1 MRPATF
7 VSAPTFFERPIMYSE
22 RQKQILVEITRGLAV
37 PELAWDAVQVEQSP
51 SYIDSVIETA
61 DFAATVVGAIGSVVA
76 SVGERRGLG
85 KQLVKV
91 DRRHAQ
97 LLFNE
102 VAYFFQ
108 SGWQFDIG
116 DVFTP
121 VNSFYRTR
129 DDREIFFNGA
139 YQHLRDGILRFLD
152 CPSDHDA
159 IAKRVAQHDAQPL
172 EDGLSAVG
180 LCAAIKRSPE
190 EWRAHPQGQALEG
203 VPPIELNRLTDGPPV
218 ALEPAAFR
226 PLEKLR
232 VVDFTHVIAGPTI
245 AKLLAEHGADVIHCR
260 YPYQDHILGFDVD
273 TSFGKKN
280 TYTDLR
286 TDGDRRRALELI
298 RECDVFVQG
307 FRWGSFAQRGFGPE
321 DLCRINPRLI
331 YVDVNAYGFQG
342 PWAERRGWEQLVQAA
357 TGLAVQHSAKLGKS
371 ALIPAYFNDYGS
383 GCLGALGVLA
393 ALLRRADEGGSWLV
407 RVALAKTAML
417 GTRFADNHEP
427 AEPITDAELDR
438 YLVDQESPIGLLTRI
453 APAVGLDRTPAYVDR
468 AGSFPGSSTLEI
480 GWGPDLLVPRA
491 VPHRP
496 TSIFRLGLARR
507 RGSQTL

>member
-1 MRPATF
+1 
-7 VSAPTFFERPIMYSE
+7 MYSE

-37 PELAWDAVQVEQSP
+37 PEVAWDGVQVEQSP

-108 SGWQFDIG
+108 SGWQFDLG
-116 DVFTP
+116 PVFTP

-152 CPSDHDA
+152 CSSDHAA
-159 IAKRVAQHDAQPL
+159 IARRVAQFDAQAL
-172 EDGLSAVG
+172 EDELSAPG

-190 EWRAHPQGQALEG
+190 EWLAHPQGKALAG
-203 VPPIELNRLTDGPPV
+203 VPPIEIAKIADGPTT
-218 ALEPAAFR
+218 AFEPAAFR
-226 PLEKLR
+226 PLERLR
-232 VVDFTHVIAGPTI
+232 VLDFTHVVAGPTVS
-245 AKLLAEHGADVIHCR
+245 KLLAEHGADVIHCR
-260 YPYQDHILGFDVD
+260 YPYLDHILGFDVD

-280 TYTDLR
+280 TYMDLR
-286 TDGDRRRALELI
+286 SEVDRSRVLELV

-307 FRWGSFAQRGFGPE
+307 FRWGSFARRGFGPE
-321 DLCRINPRLI
+321 ELSRINPRLV

-342 PWAERRGWEQLVQAA
+342 PWAERRGWEQLAQAA
-357 TGLAVQHSAKLGKS
+357 TGLAHLHSAGREKS
-371 ALIPAYFNDYGS
+371 ALVPVYFNDYGS
-383 GCLGALGVLA
+383 GCLG
-393 ALLRRADEGGSWLV
+393 
-407 RVALAKTAML
+407 
-417 GTRFADNHEP
+417 
-427 AEPITDAELDR
+427 DR
-438 YLVDQESPIGLLTRI
+438 KSV
-453 APAVGLDRTPAYVDR
+453 
-468 AGSFPGSSTLEI
+468 
-480 GWGPDLLVPRA
+480 
-491 VPHRP
+491 
-496 TSIFRLGLARR
+496 
-507 RGSQTL
+507 